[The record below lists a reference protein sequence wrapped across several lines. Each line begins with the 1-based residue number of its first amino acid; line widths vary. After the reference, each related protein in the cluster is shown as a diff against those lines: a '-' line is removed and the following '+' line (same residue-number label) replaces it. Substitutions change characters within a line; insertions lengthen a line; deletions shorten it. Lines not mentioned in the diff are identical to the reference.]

1 LTVHATE
8 GNFTL
13 HPKSSADATL
23 SMTVYRLP
31 LVQFTTE
38 NLESGPEIH
47 FRHHYRLV
55 DGIMAQAYNK
65 DDSEA
70 LDPEKAARHLKA
82 WLKHIDEMSRAR
94 LRIHRTLEFLGPN
107 YGAI

>member
-1 LTVHATE
+1 
-8 GNFTL
+8 
-13 HPKSSADATL
+13 
-23 SMTVYRLP
+23 
-31 LVQFTTE
+31 
-38 NLESGPEIH
+38 
-47 FRHHYRLV
+47 
-55 DGIMAQAYNK
+55 MAQAYNK